1 MVGFPLKKC
10 TFLTG
15 SAVKLSF
22 LFVIFI
28 LFSYN
33 HSLHAQSAS
42 EGKQLFTTCAACHT
56 IGGGKMVG
64 PDLKDVT
71 EKRDREWLYSFI
83 RNSQEMV
90 KAGDPIAVEIFNEY
104 NKVPMPPNDFTDEQL
119 ESVLLFIEAK
129 SAGEEVTDKAPA
141 GEQTT
146 EAGQADKEL
155 ALQEQMVIHELER
168 DRNYSPAFWIS
179 IALFVLA
186 IFDLVV
192 TRFIKARFVNIFV
205 IIITGIIVGEIIVR
219 EAISLGR
226 QEGYAPEQPIWFSH
240 KVHVQQNKIDC
251 RYCHH
256 TVDDSKYAG
265 IPSAQLC
272 MNCHNVVKEGKIT
285 GKKEIAKIY
294 DAIENNTP
302 IEWIKVHNLPD
313 HVFFSHAQHA
323 NIGQLDCVECHG
335 PVEEMDKVKQVSD
348 LSMGWCLNCHR
359 DSKVTQFETNE
370 FYKHYTELHEK
381 LNSGEISTVSVQD
394 IGGNDCQK
402 CHY

>member
-1 MVGFPLKKC
+1 
-10 TFLTG
+10 
-15 SAVKLSF
+15 
-22 LFVIFI
+22 
-28 LFSYN
+28 
-33 HSLHAQSAS
+33 
-42 EGKQLFTTCAACHT
+42 
-56 IGGGKMVG
+56 
-64 PDLKDVT
+64 
-71 EKRDREWLYSFI
+71 
-83 RNSQEMV
+83 
-90 KAGDPIAVEIFNEY
+90 
-104 NKVPMPPNDFTDEQL
+104 
-119 ESVLLFIEAK
+119 
-129 SAGEEVTDKAPA
+129 
-141 GEQTT
+141 
-146 EAGQADKEL
+146 
-155 ALQEQMVIHELER
+155 
-168 DRNYSPAFWIS
+168 
-179 IALFVLA
+179 
-186 IFDLVV
+186 
-192 TRFIKARFVNIFV
+192 
-205 IIITGIIVGEIIVR
+205 
-219 EAISLGR
+219 
-226 QEGYAPEQPIWFSH
+226 
-240 KVHVQQNKIDC
+240 
-251 RYCHH
+251 
-256 TVDDSKYAG
+256 
-265 IPSAQLC
+265 